1 MEATAADDTDN
12 AAHMSR
18 QLYGGRA
25 DLHPFSSKGVSRSV
39 SFLGP
44 VIAAYLRSCPVTARC
59 ADTFLLVVRAAS
71 TSSTAY
77 VGGLLTLSPRW
88 SSLGH
93 GITVQPLHLNG
104 LYQTDGYLILLRRR
118 VVLASWIQ

>member
-1 MEATAADDTDN
+1 M
-12 AAHMSR
+12 
-18 QLYGGRA
+18 G
-25 DLHPFSSKGVSRSV
+25 F
-39 SFLGP
+39 FGP
-44 VIAAYLRSCPVTARC
+44 AITAYLRSCPVTTRC
-59 ADTFLLVVRAAS
+59 TDTFLLVIRTAS

-104 LYQTDGYLILLRRR
+104 LYQTDGYVIPLRRR
-118 VVLASWIQ
+118 EVLAPGTQ